1 MSEAPRIARVDPA
14 AGICGGEVRVAY
26 AGVSRQASRSLR
38 FLFAG
43 EPAHIRAAGRGQA
56 LVSIPDLTAEGKIGI
71 ALVAGRSRTS
81 TPVDFIF
88 GRRLTASVHPVTNP
102 TFDPRDGSLYVT
114 RSGSRGERVPVS
126 IFRIATDG
134 TVENFSSDVVN
145 PTAIAFGRTDRMFVS
160 SRFDGNV
167 YRIGADGQA
176 VAFAADL
183 GIATG
188 LAFNRSGD
196 MFVGDRDGTI
206 FRVNE
211 IGEAKPWVQHEPSV
225 SAYHLAF
232 GPDDSLYVT
241 GPTVCSFDSITR
253 FDAEGKASR
262 FYHGLGRP
270 QGMAFA
276 RDGSLYVAASLRG
289 RRGIVR
295 ISADG
300 SDARLV
306 VAAMS
311 IVGLAFGPGGEMAL
325 ATNEAVYTLPLAIY
339 GTLLE

>member
-1 MSEAPRIARVDPA
+1 MSEAPRITRVDPA

-26 AGVSRQASRSLR
+26 AGVTRQASRALG

-43 EPAHIRAAGRGQA
+43 EPALISAAGHGHA
-56 LVSIPDLTAEGKIGI
+56 LVSIPDLSAEGKIGI
-71 ALVAGRSRTS
+71 ALLSRRSHPS
-81 TPVDFIF
+81 APVDFII
-88 GRRLTASVHPVTNP
+88 GRKLAGGVHPVTNP
-102 TFDPRDGSLYVT
+102 AFDPRDGSLYVT

-126 IFRIATDG
+126 IFRIGADG
-134 TVENFSSDVVN
+134 TAENFSGDVVN
-145 PTAIAFGRTDRMFVS
+145 PTGIAFGRTGRMFVS
-160 SRFDGNV
+160 SRLDGTV
-167 YRIGADGQA
+167 YRITSDGQA
-176 VAFAADL
+176 IAFAADL
-183 GIATG
+183 GVATG
-188 LAFNRSGD
+188 LAFNRGGD
-196 MFVGDRDGTI
+196 LFVGDRGGTI

-211 IGEAKPWVQHEPSV
+211 IGEAKPWVQNKPSV

-232 GPDDSLYVT
+232 GPDESLYVT
-241 GPTVCSFDSITR
+241 GPIVSSFDSITR

-300 SDARLV
+300 SEAQLA
-306 VAAMS
+306 VAAMN
-311 IVGLAFGPGGEMAL
+311 IVGLAFGPKGEMVV
-325 ATNEAVYTLPLAIY
+325 ATNEAVYTLPLGIY
-339 GTLLE
+339 GTLLD

>member
-1 MSEAPRIARVDPA
+1 MSEAPRITRVDPA
-14 AGICGGEVRVAY
+14 AGICGGEARLAY
-26 AGVSRQASRSLR
+26 AGVSSQAARSLR

-43 EPAHIRAAGRGQA
+43 EPAHITAAGHGCA
-56 LVSIPDLTAEGKIGI
+56 LVSIPDLKAEGKIGI
-71 ALVAGRSRTS
+71 ALLTGRSRTS
-81 TPVDFIF
+81 APVDFIF
-88 GRRLTASVHPVTNP
+88 GRRLAGNVHPVTNP
-102 TFDPRDGSLYVT
+102 TFDPHDGSLYVT

-126 IFRIATDG
+126 IFRIAADG
-134 TVENFSSDVVN
+134 TLENFSSDVVN
-145 PTAIAFGRTDRMFVS
+145 PTAIAFGRTGRMFVS
-160 SRFDGNV
+160 SRFDGSV
-167 YRIGADGQA
+167 YRIGSDGQA

-183 GIATG
+183 GVATG
-188 LAFNRSGD
+188 LAFDRNGD
-196 MFVGDRDGTI
+196 MFAGDREGTI

-211 IGEAKPWVQHEPSV
+211 IGEAKPWAQHEPSV

-232 GPDDSLYVT
+232 GPDDSLYVA

-253 FDAEGKASR
+253 FDAEGKAST

-295 ISADG
+295 ISPDG
-300 SDARLV
+300 SDAQLV
-306 VAAMS
+306 VAALS
-311 IVGLAFGPGGEMAL
+311 IVGLAFGPGGEMVV
-325 ATNEAVYTLPLAIY
+325 ATNEAVYTLPLGIH